1 LFAQFYR
8 RVAERV
14 ERVEPQG
21 TSAAAAA
28 LLVLALSLGRL
39 GVLEPLALATMA
51 PSPTIRQVQVRVEQ
65 VKGRF

>member
-1 LFAQFYR
+1 
-8 RVAERV
+8 VAERV

-28 LLVLALSLGRL
+28 LLVLALSLGLL

-51 PSPTIRQVQVRVEQ
+51 PSLTIRQVQVRVEQ